1 MSLQK
6 WSLKNRLPVNHKNK
20 LAECDIYY
28 DVQYVKKN
36 CIFRLESSINKAFEK
51 ASFLLSK
58 TKLLAHSEALFQD
71 DFNLL
76 IINMINYKALSDN
89 LTQFWTG
96 SIFQNTGYFNV

>member
-58 TKLLAHSEALFQD
+58 TKLLAHLEALLYYYRIRVYKTP
-71 DFNLL
+71 LL
-76 IINMINYKALSDN
+76 IKPPLLEKSN
-89 LTQFWTG
+89 
-96 SIFQNTGYFNV
+96 

>member
-28 DVQYVKKN
+28 DVQLLKKKN

-58 TKLLAHSEALFQD
+58 TKLLAHSEALFLLCEKEAFSKALFLD
-71 DFNLL
+71 DSNLL
-76 IINMINYKALSDN
+76 YNNKYNKLQSII
-89 LTQFWTG
+89 G
-96 SIFQNTGYFNV
+96 